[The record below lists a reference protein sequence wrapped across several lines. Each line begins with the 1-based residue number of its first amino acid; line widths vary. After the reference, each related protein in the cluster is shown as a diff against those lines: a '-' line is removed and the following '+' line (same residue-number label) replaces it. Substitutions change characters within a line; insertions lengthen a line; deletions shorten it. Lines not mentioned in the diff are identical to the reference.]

1 MNKRAEFVAGLEQSA
16 FWMPYTANRQF
27 KKAPRLLARAEGM
40 YYWTSEGRKVLDG
53 CAGLW
58 CVNAGHSRP
67 KIVEAVRRQVGPLHF
82 GPTFQMGHPL
92 AFAFADR
99 RGRIAPP
106 GLYRLF
112 FTSSCPAR
120 PDTA

>member
-40 YYWTSEGRKVLDG
+40 YYWTPEGRKVLDG

-67 KIVEAVRRQVGPLHF
+67 ISRKRWPSPR
-82 GPTFQMGHPL
+82 
-92 AFAFADR
+92 
-99 RGRIAPP
+99 
-106 GLYRLF
+106 
-112 FTSSCPAR
+112 AR
-120 PDTA
+120 W